1 MQHVRLKA
9 LAAAIALAAASSVCA
24 ATSASTT
31 SSALFTTV
39 RHATALHAG
48 DRVVGPLDVAQPMHI
63 SVSLNLRNK
72 AQLDAFVAN
81 PHHPNLTPAQFN
93 AMYAPTQAQA
103 QQVADFLKKSGFS
116 NVTIEPNRQLVTASG
131 RADTAA
137 TAFRTSLV
145 SVHTH
150 DGRNAY
156 ATASDVQIPVAL
168 QGIVNEVLGL
178 QTVHTFHVLNP
189 VHTNAS
195 GTAGAHAPTDFPA
208 IYNAGSTATGS
219 TINVGVITEGSMTN
233 VKSDFSKFLSQ
244 HSSLGSIPL
253 NVVTVDGGSSD
264 TSGDGEWDL
273 DTQDIAGMAG
283 GVKAFYLYTTSSLNT
298 QPLVDDF
305 NKAVTDNTVRII
317 NVSIGGC
324 ETGMETNGAAT
335 GDNIFE
341 QAVAQGQTFSISSGD
356 SGADE
361 CGTGGVVPSWP
372 ADSQYV
378 VAVGGTELYTSGTT
392 WTNETVWNN
401 LSSDEGATGGSP
413 STFEAQPSWQKGVG
427 QNAGSSYRGL
437 PDVAF
442 DASPVSGA
450 NVIVDGSSEQIG
462 GTSLASPLFVGVWA
476 RVLAANSSLG
486 FAAPLIY
493 ADAASHYSTDFHDV
507 SSGNNSGETAATGWD
522 YCTGFGSINIA
533 NFVANVAGSGGTVTV
548 PTASNGSVST
558 NENTAVSGTLA
569 ATASGGASLTFAVVA
584 QPAHGTVTL
593 TNAATGA
600 FTYTPASGYT
610 GSDSFTFD
618 AKDSAGTSNVAT
630 ESVTV
635 NAAGTGKP
643 VANFT
648 DTVSGLTVN
657 FTDSSTDTG
666 GTISS
671 HAWTF
676 GDGATSTAANPSHT
690 YAAAGT
696 YSVTETV
703 TDSTGATS
711 SKTAS
716 VTVAA
721 SSGGTFSNNTK
732 KAINDNATITSN
744 IAVSGEPG
752 NAPSTLQVHV
762 NITHNW
768 SGDLEIDLVA
778 PNGAYAVL
786 QSPDYNDDG
795 NINKTWTVNA
805 SSVKGNGTWK
815 LRVIDNDPWYS
826 GDYGTLNSWSL
837 TF

>member
-24 ATSASTT
+24 TSASTT
-31 SSALFTTV
+31 SNALFTTV
-39 RHATALHAG
+39 RHATKLHTG
-48 DRVVGPLDVAQPMHI
+48 DRVVGPLDVAQSMHI
-63 SVSLNLRNK
+63 AVSLNLRNK

-103 QQVADFLKKSGFS
+103 QQVADFLRKSGFG

-137 TAFRTSLV
+137 SAFHTSLV
-145 SVHTH
+145 NVHTH

-156 ATASDVQIPVAL
+156 ATASDVKIPVAL

-178 QTVHTFHVLNP
+178 QTVHTFHVLSP
-189 VHTNAS
+189 VHTDAT

-233 VKSDFSKFLSQ
+233 VKSDFSKFLGQ
-244 HSSLGSIPL
+244 HSGLGSIPL

-324 ETGMETNGAAT
+324 ETGMETSGAAT

-341 QAVAQGQTFSISSGD
+341 QADAQGQTFSISSGD

-361 CGTGGVVPSWP
+361 CGDGGVVPSWP

-392 WTNETVWNN
+392 WTSETVWNN
-401 LSSDEGATGGSP
+401 LSQDEGATGGSP
-413 STFEAQPSWQKGVG
+413 STFEAQPSWQNGVG
-427 QNAGSSYRGL
+427 QNAGSQYRGL

-507 SSGNNSGETAATGWD
+507 TSGNNSGETAATGWD
-522 YCTGFGSINIA
+522 YTTGFGSINIA

-584 QPAHGTVTL
+584 QPAHGTVAI

-618 AKDSAGTSNVAT
+618 ATDSAGTSNVAT

-635 NAAGTGKP
+635 NAAGAGKP

-666 GTISS
+666 GTINS

-696 YSVTETV
+696 YSVTEKV

-716 VTVAA
+716 VTVSAP
-721 SSGGTFSNNTK
+721 SGGTFSNNTRK
-732 KAINDNATITSN
+732 VIRDNATITSN
-744 IAVSGEPG
+744 ISVTGEPG

-795 NINKTWTVNA
+795 NINQTWTVDA

-826 GDYGTLNSWSL
+826 GDYGTLNNWSL